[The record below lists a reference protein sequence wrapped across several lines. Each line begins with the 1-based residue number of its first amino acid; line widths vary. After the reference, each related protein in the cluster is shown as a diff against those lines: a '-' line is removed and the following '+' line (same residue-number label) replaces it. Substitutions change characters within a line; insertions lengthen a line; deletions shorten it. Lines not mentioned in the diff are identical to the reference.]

1 MLNQMSL
8 IGNLGGNPELRHT
21 TNGTAVANFQ
31 VATSEKWMDKKSGE
45 PKENTEWHRVVVWN
59 GQAEACAKHLAK
71 GRQVYIQGKLQT
83 RKWEDKN
90 KVTHYTTEIVAREVK
105 FLGKSPQQTER
116 PEIVKWSDV
125 EVEEAASR

>member
-1 MLNQMSL
+1 
-8 IGNLGGNPELRHT
+8 
-21 TNGTAVANFQ
+21 
-31 VATSEKWMDKKSGE
+31 
-45 PKENTEWHRVVVWN
+45 VVVWN